1 MKVENLPFYL
11 NISIGGKL
19 TCESKTRTLIFKTA
33 FSSVTATV
41 NRSAEETPQHG
52 HVVQG
57 SHSHDLGF
65 SQ

>member
-41 NRSAEETPQHG
+41 NRSAKETPQ